1 MACTARPGRPGGR
14 QCGRQCGSSR
24 PSEPAGLTSTSI
36 SSMHRMASKQQ
47 PSNIPSQ
54 NREKLDSSS
63 GLHRTSRCQ
72 LLNICG
78 RCKRLQASPC
88 MSARRVLKHDGPVCG
103 QAALLGLRQGARRPG
118 AQRLERTWHKRPR
131 SSLNT
136 AARCRSWRCP
146 TC

>member
-1 MACTARPGRPGGR
+1 MACTARPGRPVADSMAAAG
-14 QCGRQCGSSR
+14 QL
-24 PSEPAGLTSTSI
+24 EPAGLTSTSI
-36 SSMHRMASKQQ
+36 SSMRRMARPSEQQ

-54 NREKLDSSS
+54 TREKLDSSS
-63 GLHRTSRCQ
+63 RLHRTSRCQ

-88 MSARRVLKHDGPVCG
+88 MSARRVLKYDRPVCG
-103 QAALLGLRQGARRPG
+103 QAALLGLRRGARRPG

-131 SSLNT
+131 PSLNT
-136 AARCRSWRCP
+136 AARCRSRRCP